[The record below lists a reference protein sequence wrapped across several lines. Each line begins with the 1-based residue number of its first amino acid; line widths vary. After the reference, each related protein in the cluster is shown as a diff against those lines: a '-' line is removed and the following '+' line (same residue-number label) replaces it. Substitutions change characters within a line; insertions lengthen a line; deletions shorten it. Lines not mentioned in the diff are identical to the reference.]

1 MKMLDEGHS
10 SDQAAAY
17 FVREAKPQ
25 LAPLGTALSTVTR
38 LRAFARLLCLDATQA
53 DELVALT
60 LLRASP
66 AIRPSHIGPEL
77 SAWLLSR
84 LCSYYHSEF
93 VERSKSVAQ
102 LSALNLSGHGDALLA
117 LARLSSRE
125 REVLLLVEAA
135 RVSVEEASRI
145 SHCKV
150 AQCKLLLAGA
160 RARFA
165 HVVIALD
172 GRTID

>member
-1 MKMLDEGHS
+1 MKVLDEGHS
-10 SDQAAAY
+10 SNQAAY

-25 LAPLGTALSTVTR
+25 PAPLGTVLSTVTR
-38 LRAFARLLCLDATQA
+38 LRAFAQLLCLDATRG
-53 DELVALT
+53 DELLALT

-93 VERSKSVAQ
+93 VERSKSEVQ

-135 RVSVEEASRI
+135 RFSVEEASRV

-150 AQCKLLLAGA
+150 AQVKLLLAGA

-165 HVVIALD
+165 NVVIALD
-172 GRTID
+172 GRSID

>member
-1 MKMLDEGHS
+1 MKRSTQGHS

-25 LAPLGTALSTVTR
+25 LAPLGTALSTVSR

-84 LCSYYHSEF
+84 CVAITISEVVQRSKASGAVIGFEF
-93 VERSKSVAQ
+93 VRSWRPA
-102 LSALNLSGHGDALLA
+102 
-117 LARLSSRE
+117 SSR
-125 REVLLLVEAA
+125 
-135 RVSVEEASRI
+135 AS
-145 SHCKV
+145 
-150 AQCKLLLAGA
+150 
-160 RARFA
+160 
-165 HVVIALD
+165 LD
-172 GRTID
+172 SRRGNEKSTPCRGSDIFS